1 MGWFDPVITYKAS
14 CSPVFLRLTQSQSLP
29 ATYEVRGLCGWGP
42 GTLCLCLSED
52 SHRHLPSGA
61 RSEAEGKLQ
70 EHIKASLRDGRVWEA
85 VSAPSTRMTAQDDL
99 GLRGHGSHRI
109 YENKMWIFFRTLF
122 LGFCSEL
129 LQAQSLPCPLDD
141 WCEYSPAAR
150 ALWGCPGL
158 PYREAQHP
166 THRSQAPIGEGS
178 PSQTLLWGWHSYLL
192 GSQDKETTHQASIPA
207 IERPPSPQRHWCP
220 RECPKSQEVRSGQT
234 QRKCF
239 PCRYFR
245 TNLHGELKTSSAP
258 ALLPPNLT
266 ALLFTIQIPV
276 TAVLGDKPGF

>member
-129 LQAQSLPCPLDD
+129 LRAQSLPCPLDD
-141 WCEYSPAAR
+141 WYPSYCRFRRQTRILVSTADRQETPALR
-150 ALWGCPGL
+150 AATASVIQ
-158 PYREAQHP
+158 RP
-166 THRSQAPIGEGS
+166 THRR
-178 PSQTLLWGWHSYLL
+178 
-192 GSQDKETTHQASIPA
+192 ETEPAVVIP
-207 IERPPSPQRHWCP
+207 
-220 RECPKSQEVRSGQT
+220 
-234 QRKCF
+234 
-239 PCRYFR
+239 
-245 TNLHGELKTSSAP
+245 TNLAQRPLKSRRGELAGRRCRSRY
-258 ALLPPNLT
+258 
-266 ALLFTIQIPV
+266 
-276 TAVLGDKPGF
+276 DKRGP